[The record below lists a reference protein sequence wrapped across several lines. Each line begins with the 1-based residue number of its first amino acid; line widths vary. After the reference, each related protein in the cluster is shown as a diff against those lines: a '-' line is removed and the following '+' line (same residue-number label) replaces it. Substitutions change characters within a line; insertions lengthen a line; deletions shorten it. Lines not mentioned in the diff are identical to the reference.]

1 MELVPMM
8 GHNNINRFLE
18 GTIIPAIYGF
28 MNNNWVQVT
37 RATAIDAN
45 RITTIMEGEP
55 NRRLPFI

>member
-45 RITTIMEGEP
+45 RITAIMEGEP
-55 NRRLPFI
+55 N